1 LPYRNHIYLT
11 TTNGRPE
18 PEYTLRRVM
27 LSEPIEDEQLTK
39 DCKQMTNN

>member
-1 LPYRNHIYLT
+1 MFILT
-11 TTNGRPE
+11 MSGWPE

-27 LSEPIEDEQLTK
+27 FRPIHDQQLKK